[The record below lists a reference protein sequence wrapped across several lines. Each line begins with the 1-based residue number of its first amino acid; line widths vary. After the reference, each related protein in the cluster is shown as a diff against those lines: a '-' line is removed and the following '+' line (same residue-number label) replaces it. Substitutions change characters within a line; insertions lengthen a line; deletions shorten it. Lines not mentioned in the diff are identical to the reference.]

1 MKRPNMEKPT
11 LETFQEFVLLS
22 IESRIYNMHFIMN
35 LNNEIWK
42 EYVQE
47 KVFGLFGIKQGQ

>member
-1 MKRPNMEKPT
+1 MEKPT
-11 LETFQEFVLLS
+11 LETFWEFVLLP

-42 EYVQE
+42 QYVQE
-47 KVFGLFGIKQGQ
+47 KVFGLFGIKQRQ